1 MYRVVNVH
9 DIAVVYNV
17 HRVPLVLLALV
28 MCLVKVVQTGQYQIR

>member
-1 MYRVVNVH
+1 MQSILLKIHCNVVNVH

-28 MCLVKVVQTGQYQIR
+28 MCLV